1 MNRDSYS
8 DLQAHASFQPRS
20 SQFEHASFQP
30 RSSQFEIDKSQ
41 FGQPVQH
48 SSSTSDVGSNW
59 LNKASS
65 WVTDKFQT
73 AQTFMSSGD
82 AILQGRGYANA
93 PDQILPALRGT
104 AISQAQTDSTHKPL
118 VGVIDAGFSAN
129 EHGSKMVEAIQKEN
143 PQAKIWQGGGVDTG
157 GGLESLVEFVN
168 VAKATGHSQAVANF
182 SFDLT
187 EVHLDGSTS
196 TRTQLTAKEQS
207 ALEGV

>member
-8 DLQAHASFQPRS
+8 DLQAHASFQPQS
-20 SQFEHASFQP
+20 PQFA
-30 RSSQFEIDKSQ
+30 IDQSQ
-41 FGQPVQH
+41 FGQPAQH
-48 SSSTSDVGSNW
+48 SSFTSDVGSNW

-65 WVTDKFQT
+65 WVADKFQT

-104 AISQAQTDSTHKPL
+104 ATSQAQTDPTNQPL
-118 VGVIDAGFSAN
+118 VGVIDSGFGAN